1 MKLNIVSPRAGV
13 SWVYAGMRTF
23 GRQPLAM
30 GGLFFMFMTGLSLV
44 ALLPLVGGL
53 LAMVLVPAAT
63 LGLMEA
69 SKEVQAGRFPM
80 PTCLIAGFRQGPRS
94 TRAMLTLGVF
104 YAIAVLLVVA
114 VSALLDG
121 GQFAQLYVQGESLSG
136 ELLME
141 PRFRTAMWVSS
152 LLYLPI
158 SLAFWHAPALVHWH
172 GVPPVK
178 SLFFSF
184 VAMVRNMPAFLLY
197 GVLWVLISFAG
208 GLILL
213 MLTAMSGNTAI
224 ATYGLLPMA
233 LMVAAMFFSSLWFTY
248 RDCFV
253 DESGTPGH

>member
-13 SWVYAGMRTF
+13 SWVYAGMRIF

-80 PTCLIAGFRQGPRS
+80 PSCLIAAFRQGS
-94 TRAMLTLGVF
+94 QASRAMLTLGMF
-104 YAIAVLLVVA
+104 YAMAVMGVVA
-114 VSALLDG
+114 ASALLDG
-121 GQFAQLYVQGESLSG
+121 GQFAQFYVQGGGLTG
-136 ELLME
+136 ELLMD
-141 PRFRTAMWVSS
+141 PQFRNALWVST
-152 LLYLPI
+152 LLYLPV

-197 GVLWVLISFAG
+197 GVLWVLMSFAG
-208 GLILL
+208 GLALL

-248 RDCFV
+248 RDCFL
-253 DESGTPGH
+253 DEPEALGN